1 MDKKKEFRLI
11 GQGAYGCTIHP
22 GLNCSTQRIGSV
34 KYVSKLQID
43 DATTKSE
50 IEMGKII
57 QKIPNYPF
65 FFAPIIEHCP
75 VNVSSMNSQQQL
87 EQCKPIA
94 DTMKS
99 GKLVKN
105 TFVSNKIQYVGNR
118 TFGKYFYELLRRY
131 SSNSVIYVKKILES
145 HVYLLNSLQILN
157 TNNLLHLDIKENNVM
172 YDKVNDIFIMIDFGF
187 CIQSKTIELPN
198 YMQATQPFGKVAD
211 SYPPWCIEIHLLSYI
226 ARYIRNPRTE
236 TYKID
241 DSLFQQKITS
251 TEEMKRRSTLFI
263 KKNFIFKT
271 EFFSNNEIQQF
282 ETAIHKWIDGFKG
295 KTWKDVWTL
304 LVSSHKSWDNYGLA
318 VMYLFEFYDS
328 NVSIEPEKTTTSTSK
343 ITTKYVDILKKIILA
358 FPEKRSKPEETSQE
372 IKTIF
377 RLVDKKTIQDMTK
390 MTKTTKTTQN
400 PNLKKIKE
408 QKDRRTLNELEE
420 DERLR
425 KQ

>member
-1 MDKKKEFRLI
+1 
-11 GQGAYGCTIHP
+11 
-22 GLNCSTQRIGSV
+22 
-34 KYVSKLQID
+34 
-43 DATTKSE
+43 
-50 IEMGKII
+50 
-57 QKIPNYPF
+57 
-65 FFAPIIEHCP
+65 
-75 VNVSSMNSQQQL
+75 
-87 EQCKPIA
+87 
-94 DTMKS
+94 
-99 GKLVKN
+99 
-105 TFVSNKIQYVGNR
+105 
-118 TFGKYFYELLRRY
+118 
-131 SSNSVIYVKKILES
+131 
-145 HVYLLNSLQILN
+145 
-157 TNNLLHLDIKENNVM
+157 
-172 YDKVNDIFIMIDFGF
+172 MIDFGF
-187 CIQSKTIELPN
+187 CIQSNTIELPN
-198 YMQATQPFGKVAD
+198 YMQATQPFGKLTD

-226 ARYIRNPRTE
+226 ARYIRNPRAE

-282 ETAIHKWIDGFKG
+282 ETAVHKWIDGFKG
-295 KTWKDVWTL
+295 KTWKDVWTI

-328 NVSIEPEKTTTSTSK
+328 NISIESETTK

-377 RLVDKKTIQDMTK
+377 RLVDKKAIHEMS
-390 MTKTTKTTQN
+390 KTTHQ

-408 QKDRRTLNELEE
+408 KKDRRTLHELEE
-420 DERLR
+420 DAKLR